1 MYVWTRK
8 EIAARFDV
16 TPAAV
21 GYWIKRWD
29 EKSDHPFPAPVGKV
43 QYKRRGGLTIKQDIY
58 GVGAVLVWHDEMPV
72 ARKRRT
78 GDAMRTARLKRKVGL
93 PLHVTGDDQLVTD
106 LKALL
111 TVLERT

>member
-1 MYVWTRK
+1 MYMWTRK
-8 EIAARFDV
+8 EIAERFGV
-16 TPAAV
+16 TSEAV
-21 GYWIKRWD
+21 GHWIRRWD
-29 EKSDHPFPAPVGKV
+29 EKSDHPFPAPIGKV
-43 QYKRRGGLTIKQDIY
+43 QYRRNGGLTIKQDIY
-58 GVGAVLVWHDEMPV
+58 SPAAVRVWHDEMPV

-78 GDAMRTARLKRKVGL
+78 GDAIRTARLKRKVGL

>member
-16 TPAAV
+16 TPEAV
-21 GYWIKRWD
+21 GHWIRRWD
-29 EKSDHPFPAPVGKV
+29 ENSDHPFPAPIGKV
-43 QYKRRGGLTIKQDIY
+43 QYRHRVGLTVKQDIY
-58 GVGAVLVWHDEMPV
+58 SVSAVVMWHDKMPA

-78 GDAMRTARLKRKVGL
+78 GNAMRTARLKRKVGL

-111 TVLERT
+111 TALERT

>member
-8 EIAARFDV
+8 EIAERFGV
-16 TPAAV
+16 TSEAV
-21 GYWIKRWD
+21 GHWIRRWD
-29 EKSDHPFPAPVGKV
+29 EKSDHPFPAPIGKV
-43 QYKRRGGLTIKQDIY
+43 QYRRNGGLTIKQDIY
-58 GVGAVLVWHDEMPV
+58 SPAAVRVWHDEMPE

-78 GDAMRTARLKRKVGL
+78 GNAMRTARLKRKVGL

>member
-8 EIAARFDV
+8 EIAERFGV
-16 TPAAV
+16 TSEAV
-21 GYWIKRWD
+21 GHWIRRWD
-29 EKSDHPFPAPVGKV
+29 EKSDHPFPAPIGKV
-43 QYKRRGGLTIKQDIY
+43 QYRRNGGLTIKQDIY
-58 GVGAVLVWHDEMPV
+58 SPAAVRVWHDEMPV

-78 GDAMRTARLKRKVGL
+78 GDAIRTARLKRKVGL

>member
-8 EIAARFDV
+8 EIAERFGV
-16 TPAAV
+16 TSEAV
-21 GYWIKRWD
+21 GHWIRRWD
-29 EKSDHPFPAPVGKV
+29 EKSDHPFPAPIGKV
-43 QYKRRGGLTIKQDIY
+43 QYRRNGGLTIKQDIY
-58 GVGAVLVWHDEMPV
+58 SPAAVRVWHDEMPE